1 MAQLEDQGD
10 TLYRLLALADGD
22 IAVSVGRCA
31 RYESEMRT
39 IHRSRC
45 RLPQDD
51 QTVAERVHALLA
63 TADAAT
69 ARVVQATIA
78 PEHASSGEG
87 ETASSRETEQ
97 ESASQPSERQLRERA
112 YFLWKQEGCP
122 DGRAQEFWERA
133 RQMHQG
139 ERALVACQ

>member
-1 MAQLEDQGD
+1 MAQLDDHGD

-22 IAVSVGRCA
+22 IAVSVGRCV

-51 QTVAERVHALLA
+51 QTIAERVHTLLA
-63 TADAAT
+63 TADVAT
-69 ARVVQATIA
+69 ARVVQPTIA
-78 PEHASSGEG
+78 PEPASVAQS
-87 ETASSRETEQ
+87 ETASSRETDQ
-97 ESASQPSERQLRERA
+97 EGAPQPSERQLRERA
-112 YFLWKQEGCP
+112 YFLWMREGCP

-133 RQMHQG
+133 CQMHQG
-139 ERALVACQ
+139 EPALVACQ

>member
-1 MAQLEDQGD
+1 MAQLDDEGD

-51 QTVAERVHALLA
+51 QAIAERVHALLA
-63 TADAAT
+63 TADVAT
-69 ARVVQATIA
+69 AKVVQATIA
-78 PEHASSGEG
+78 SEPAALGQGE
-87 ETASSRETEQ
+87 APFSRETEQ
-97 ESASQPSERQLRERA
+97 DGEPQPSERQLRERA